1 MKDENGFLGKNA
13 EELTLNLAI
22 VGGGRIC
29 KFFLELPKRW
39 SFWFININ
47 IVGVCDFDLEAEG
60 VQLAKELG
68 IYTTQDFQDLFAIK
82 DLDGVIELTNN
93 REVLLDLIRLK
104 PEGLWVLDHNIGRLL
119 QDFYILDQK
128 LKLKNQD
135 VFLEKMI
142 SEFLLQHANE
152 RIVVLDPDF
161 TIVEANSAYL
171 KAVDKPREKVI
182 GEHCYEITHG
192 FSSPCSQWEPEM
204 GCPLVET
211 LKTGQSSHA
220 IHEHA
225 IDGKDLTYC
234 DLETYP
240 IKITPGG
247 KVVRVIEIWRDIT
260 EELSSRLNMRLKE
273 VKINLGKL
281 VQEDRLISLG
291 KLSASCVHEIN
302 NPIQGLL
309 TFCSLMQSILAEGQP
324 SVSDLEQF
332 TEYLNLMSSELE
344 RCGNI
349 VSGLLSF
356 ARESSMELREIEL
369 NEVLRSVITL
379 TRHRM
384 EMQDISLSTDFSQ
397 DSLNVRG
404 DVNQLQQC
412 FLNVIFNAIE
422 AMPDG
427 GQLTVSSKLDTEK
440 GCAQV
445 IVKDSGCGIPEKYL
459 NSVFD
464 PFFTTKGEGEGTGLG
479 LSIVYGIVKGHEGH
493 IDVYSKEGRG
503 STFILNFPIYR
514 NL

>member
-1 MKDENGFLGKNA
+1 
-13 EELTLNLAI
+13 
-22 VGGGRIC
+22 
-29 KFFLELPKRW
+29 
-39 SFWFININ
+39 
-47 IVGVCDFDLEAEG
+47 
-60 VQLAKELG
+60 
-68 IYTTQDFQDLFAIK
+68 
-82 DLDGVIELTNN
+82 
-93 REVLLDLIRLK
+93 
-104 PEGLWVLDHNIGRLL
+104 
-119 QDFYILDQK
+119 
-128 LKLKNQD
+128 
-135 VFLEKMI
+135 
-142 SEFLLQHANE
+142 
-152 RIVVLDPDF
+152 
-161 TIVEANSAYL
+161 
-171 KAVDKPREKVI
+171 
-182 GEHCYEITHG
+182 
-192 FSSPCSQWEPEM
+192 
-204 GCPLVET
+204 
-211 LKTGQSSHA
+211 
-220 IHEHA
+220 
-225 IDGKDLTYC
+225 
-234 DLETYP
+234 
-240 IKITPGG
+240 
-247 KVVRVIEIWRDIT
+247 
-260 EELSSRLNMRLKE
+260 
-273 VKINLGKL
+273 
-281 VQEDRLISLG
+281 
-291 KLSASCVHEIN
+291 
-302 NPIQGLL
+302 
-309 TFCSLMQSILAEGQP
+309 
-324 SVSDLEQF
+324 
-332 TEYLNLMSSELE
+332 
-344 RCGNI
+344 

-356 ARESSMELREIEL
+356 ARESSMELREVEL